1 MAVGGREK
9 VNGALQI
16 GGARSYS
23 KKTRGLF
30 DALYDELKL
39 RNYSYKTFKSYRS
52 HIKDFAEYFAPK
64 HPRELEVGDVRKY
77 LIHLVQDKR
86 MSAGTI
92 GQAMSAL
99 KFMYAELYKRPFMLE
114 GIPRPF
120 KEYKL
125 PVVLSLEEV
134 KAVFDSLTNFKHKIM
149 LMLVYSAGLRVGEM
163 VRLRPSDVDSDRM
176 MIHIRGAKGRKDR
189 YTILSEVVLA
199 GLRDYWR
206 AYRPEKW
213 LFEGQEKG
221 KPYSVRSAE
230 RVFEGAARKAGIS
243 KDVSIHSLRHAFA
256 THLLEQGTDIKFIQK
271 LLGHSRVSTTE
282 IYTHVSRKDVGL
294 IRSPIESIMQPK
306 GKKTT

>member
-1 MAVGGREK
+1 MAVSGREK
-9 VNGALQI
+9 VNGALQTDSAQS
-16 GGARSYS
+16 GLRKAQ
-23 KKTRGLF
+23 GLF

-52 HIKDFAEYFAPK
+52 HIKDFAKYFAPK
-64 HPRELEVGDVRKY
+64 HPRELEVEDVRKY
-77 LIHLVQDKR
+77 LIHLVQEKR

-92 GQAMSAL
+92 GQVMSAI
-99 KFMYAELYKRPFMLE
+99 KFMYAELYKRPFALE
-114 GIPRPF
+114 GIPRPLR
-120 KEYKL
+120 EYKL

-134 KAVFDSLTNFKHKIM
+134 KGVFDSLTNFKHRIM
-149 LMLVYSAGLRVGEM
+149 LMLVYSAGLRVGEV
-163 VRLRPSDVDSDRM
+163 VRLRPCDIDGDRM
-176 MIHIRGAKGRKDR
+176 MIHIRSAKGRKDR

-206 AYRPEKW
+206 VYRPEKW
-213 LFEGQEKG
+213 LFEGQERG

-230 RVFEGAARKAGIS
+230 RVFDKAARKAGIS

-294 IRSPIESIMQPK
+294 IRSPIEWIVQTK
-306 GKKTT
+306 GKKTK